1 VEAVVVGIGKE
12 SAIGICR
19 EGGFV
24 CSLLAARAFAVCA
37 VAVGRALLVR
47 LALVAHGSP
56 FSGWWWAAGPPSSVT
71 TSCSCCAPS
80 GVSLRWSALDA
91 AAAVSNSTSAERLA
105 PAPSPS
111 SVTLF
116 TVPA

>member
-1 VEAVVVGIGKE
+1 MEAVVVGIGKE

-56 FSGWWWAAGPPSSVT
+56 FSGCLPEAWVI
-71 TSCSCCAPS
+71 
-80 GVSLRWSALDA
+80 
-91 AAAVSNSTSAERLA
+91 
-105 PAPSPS
+105 
-111 SVTLF
+111 
-116 TVPA
+116 